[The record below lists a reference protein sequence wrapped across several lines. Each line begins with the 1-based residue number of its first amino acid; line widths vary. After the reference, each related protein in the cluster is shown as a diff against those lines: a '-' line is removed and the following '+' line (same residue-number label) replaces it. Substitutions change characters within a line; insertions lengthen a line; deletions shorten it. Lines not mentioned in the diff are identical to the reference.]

1 MYEPLSEP
9 SYHRITPSYPPLFR
23 GGGKECFQ
31 RLYLPKSSL
40 RHRLDDSTW
49 FIALLSKCEG
59 RSTPIGTRE
68 RCIIFL
74 PNVCQFASYRG
85 TALGITSKGAQQY
98 VFSNIEWTN
107 VLTMIRSSRTV
118 STIHPAA

>member
-9 SYHRITPSYPPLFR
+9 SHHRITPSYLPLFR
-23 GGGKECFQ
+23 RGGKEYFQ
-31 RLYLPKSSL
+31 GLYLPKSSL
-40 RHRLDDSTW
+40 RHHLYESVW

-59 RSTPIGTRE
+59 RSTPIGICE
-68 RCIIFL
+68 RCITFL
-74 PNVCQFASYRG
+74 TNLCQFASYRG

-98 VFSNIEWTN
+98 VFSDIEWTN